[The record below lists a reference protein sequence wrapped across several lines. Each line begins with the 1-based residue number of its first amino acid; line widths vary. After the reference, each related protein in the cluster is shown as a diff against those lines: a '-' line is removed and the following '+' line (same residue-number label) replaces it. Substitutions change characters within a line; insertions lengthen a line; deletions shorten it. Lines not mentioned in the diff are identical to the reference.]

1 MENKIELAKLFD
13 LFAADPAY
21 NEDIA
26 AMTVNELCKN
36 ALRLLVSLR
45 IPKQRTHLFSVYR
58 MFRRPLLS
66 PGLPSQSVWDE
77 QQRAVKGNPVSSTGA
92 RLHSEQ

>member
-26 AMTVNELCKN
+26 AMTVNELCKKCTE
-36 ALRLLVSLR
+36 ALGIAQDSEAEDTLIQCIQDVQKAAFIAGFAFAKRL
-45 IPKQRTHLFSVYR
+45 
-58 MFRRPLLS
+58 
-66 PGLPSQSVWDE
+66 G
-77 QQRAVKGNPVSSTGA
+77 
-92 RLHSEQ
+92 